1 MIKNL
6 VFDFGK
12 VLVCYDFTAYLKTI
26 FGDET
31 QRIAFEQITCHPAF
45 VERCD
50 LGIDSFE
57 TIIRE
62 HQQLYPQWAKQW
74 QLYYDTQL
82 DAITHEMPGMK
93 DILLRLKAKGYRLYG
108 LSNWSN
114 TIYPVMDKFDI
125 LRLMDDRVISS
136 EEKLVK
142 PDVAIYNRLCEKFG
156 LRADECL
163 FTDDRQANIDAAL
176 SAGMQAVLFTT
187 TEQFEAD
194 LKRLGVL

>member
-1 MIKNL
+1 
-6 VFDFGK
+6 
-12 VLVCYDFTAYLKTI
+12 
-26 FGDET
+26 
-31 QRIAFEQITCHPAF
+31 
-45 VERCD
+45 
-50 LGIDSFE
+50 
-57 TIIRE
+57 
-62 HQQLYPQWAKQW
+62 
-74 QLYYDTQL
+74 
-82 DAITHEMPGMK
+82 
-93 DILLRLKAKGYRLYG
+93 
-108 LSNWSN
+108 
-114 TIYPVMDKFDI
+114 
-125 LRLMDDRVISS
+125 MDDRVISS